1 MSCLVIELR
10 ADDTL
15 IVNGSCL
22 RVRNKTRVEFT
33 SHARF
38 LFGKQIMK
46 PEEAN
51 TPARR
56 LYFALQIAYAGED
69 GQRNTAL
76 ERARDLAMEF
86 SSHTTSGL
94 ARHLCAEA
102 LSAAEESDGYS
113 ALKHARRL
121 IQHEDAIFKDARE
134 KCA

>member
-15 IVNGSCL
+15 IINGSSL
-22 RVRNKTRVEFT
+22 RFRNKTRVELM

-38 LFGKQIMK
+38 LFGKQIMR
-46 PEEAN
+46 PDEVN

-69 GQRNTAL
+69 ERRDTAL
-76 ERARDLAMEF
+76 EQARDLAEEF
-86 SSHTTSGL
+86 STHTTSGL

-102 LSAAEESDGYS
+102 LEAAESGDGYL
-113 ALKHARRL
+113 ALKYARRL
-121 IQHEDAIFKDARE
+121 IQHEDAILRTVQE
-134 KCA
+134 VYT